1 VLGPV
6 HCCWGFGAEGE
17 VSLRF
22 VFLFLDL
29 RRLLILR
36 TISSHGPRM
45 GLRGLVDGSIFSEVA
60 LLQACR
66 RALRVFW
73 VVQPC

>member
-1 VLGPV
+1 
-6 HCCWGFGAEGE
+6 
-17 VSLRF
+17 
-22 VFLFLDL
+22 VFFLLFLDL

-36 TISSHGPRM
+36 TISSHGLRM

-60 LLQACR
+60 LLRVCR

-73 VVQPC
+73 VVRPC